1 MTRAFKY
8 VLLIDDDCALPA
20 NFPIVTDRMT
30 DKIKCIGYTI
40 KSVGANSSVGTIV
53 QQAQD
58 LEYKMSGLQRE
69 FAGKLGSATFPHG
82 AISIWDREFL
92 AEAFKYHPGFSVS
105 EDWFLGHVAR
115 LRGSRIK
122 MCSQVF
128 VETETPTNIFV
139 ASGSRGGFGE
149 MTVWTQ
155 RFHRWNFFFVSGIWY
170 DMGYILGSWKLG
182 WWEFGA
188 KLFVWQEVRILQPR
202 SVKSNS
208 PNTFLCQVYETILY
222 LLTPFILPIS
232 FMVRPYFA
240 LWTFLGVIALY
251 AVHATIFNGVHLRR
265 KNEMVPWLAVLYY
278 VPYKVI
284 LTFINV
290 ASCYWYTSP
299 LSRSIAPLLTHPQ
312 GNLQVRTVLREA
324 PSEGH
329 RRRKIRGG
337 RRADLGVADLRL
349 PPAERADA
357 EEPAPERVEPAP
369 ERVDAA
375 EQATEREDRFIF
387 MT

>member
-1 MTRAFKY
+1 MCGSPSVQRYIYISPYAVHILTFLESQIVAQFAGCYVTRAFKY

-40 KSVGANSSVGTIV
+40 KSVGAGSSVGTIV

-115 LRGSRIK
+115 LRGSRIT

-188 KLFVWQEVRILQPR
+188 KLFVWQEVVIIIQPR
-202 SVKSNS
+202 SMKS
-208 PNTFLCQVYETILY
+208 I
-222 LLTPFILPIS
+222 
-232 FMVRPYFA
+232 
-240 LWTFLGVIALY
+240 
-251 AVHATIFNGVHLRR
+251 
-265 KNEMVPWLAVLYY
+265 
-278 VPYKVI
+278 
-284 LTFINV
+284 
-290 ASCYWYTSP
+290 
-299 LSRSIAPLLTHPQ
+299 LLTH
-312 GNLQVRTVLREA
+312 L
-324 PSEGH
+324 
-329 RRRKIRGG
+329 
-337 RRADLGVADLRL
+337 
-349 PPAERADA
+349 
-357 EEPAPERVEPAP
+357 
-369 ERVDAA
+369 
-375 EQATEREDRFIF
+375 ATRYTKRYYIS
-387 MT
+387 

>member
-1 MTRAFKY
+1 MDPRGLKGISIYLQYAVHILTSPESQIVAQFAGCYVTRAFKY

-40 KSVGANSSVGTIV
+40 KSVGAGSSVGTIV

-115 LRGSRIK
+115 LRGSRIT

-188 KLFVWQEVRILQPR
+188 KLFVWQEVVKIIQPGPM
-202 SVKSNS
+202 K
-208 PNTFLCQVYETILY
+208 
-222 LLTPFILPIS
+222 FI
-232 FMVRPYFA
+232 
-240 LWTFLGVIALY
+240 
-251 AVHATIFNGVHLRR
+251 
-265 KNEMVPWLAVLYY
+265 
-278 VPYKVI
+278 
-284 LTFINV
+284 
-290 ASCYWYTSP
+290 
-299 LSRSIAPLLTHPQ
+299 LLTHLSLP
-312 GNLQVRTVLREA
+312 GVRNDIISPDALHPPHLLHGAAVLRAVDIPRRDRALRRPRHHLQRRAPAAKERDGPMAGGALLRAVQSDLNIHQRHILLLVTPPLYRSSA
-324 PSEGH
+324 PSLTPPPPRAIFKYAQYFAKRHPKVIDDEKSVEVVV
-329 RRRKIRGG
+329 RISEIG
-337 RRADLGVADLRL
+337 RAHV
-349 PPAERADA
+349 
-357 EEPAPERVEPAP
+357 
-369 ERVDAA
+369 
-375 EQATEREDRFIF
+375 
-387 MT
+387 